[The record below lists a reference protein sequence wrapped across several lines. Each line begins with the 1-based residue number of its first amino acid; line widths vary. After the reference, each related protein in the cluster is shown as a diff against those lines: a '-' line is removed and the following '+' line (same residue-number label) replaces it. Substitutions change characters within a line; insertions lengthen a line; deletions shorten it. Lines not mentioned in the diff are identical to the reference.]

1 MLDNAISESP
11 LSSAYILYK
20 AHVYKQYAMVFQSS
34 AIHLLLFWITVTF
47 WSLVDENWYD
57 SRVSLLDS
65 QVCLSPWSFEVAA
78 FQVAYPNSLMHL
90 FFCSDYMSNLLR
102 FCISLCF
109 RQGA

>member
-47 WSLVDENWYD
+47 WSLVDEN
-57 SRVSLLDS
+57 
-65 QVCLSPWSFEVAA
+65 
-78 FQVAYPNSLMHL
+78 
-90 FFCSDYMSNLLR
+90 
-102 FCISLCF
+102 
-109 RQGA
+109 